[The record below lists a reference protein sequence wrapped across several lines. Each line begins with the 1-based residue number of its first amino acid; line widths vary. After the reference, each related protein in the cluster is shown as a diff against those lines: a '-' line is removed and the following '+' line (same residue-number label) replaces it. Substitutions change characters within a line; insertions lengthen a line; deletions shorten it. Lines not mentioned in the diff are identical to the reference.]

1 MATGLVTHPTYREHV
16 TGPTHPEAPERL
28 KAIEAHLERTGLR
41 DQLVA
46 IPPQPAAEK
55 WLLTAHAPAYLK
67 ALRESVPADN
77 LRFLDPDTALS
88 PASYGAAR
96 LAAGGLLCAVDAV
109 MTGTV
114 RNAFCA
120 VRPPGHHALSDR
132 AMGFCLL
139 NNVAIAARYVQQRH
153 GLARVLI
160 VDWDVHHGNGTQEIF
175 YDDPTVLYFSTHQY
189 PYYPGTGAAEERG
202 RGRGEGATVNCPMP
216 AGGGDGEYVEVF
228 EEVLVPAATAFRPDF
243 ILVSAGF
250 DAHRDDPLAG
260 MRLTEAGYA
269 RLTEIVTRLAAEIC
283 RGRVVSALEGGYH
296 LAALSR
302 SVEAHLRGL
311 LAAGSMPV

>member
-1 MATGLVTHPTYREHV
+1 MATGLVTHADYHKHV
-16 TGPTHPEAPERL
+16 TGPSHPESAERL
-28 KAIEAHLERTGLR
+28 RAIEAHLDRTGLVKH
-41 DQLVA
+41 LTA
-46 IPPQPAAEK
+46 IAPRPVEEE
-55 WLLTAHAPAYLK
+55 WLLTVHAPAYLT
-67 ALRESVPADN
+67 ALRDNVPAQG

-88 PASYGAAR
+88 PASHRAAL
-96 LAAGGLLCAVDAV
+96 LAAGGVLSAVDAV
-109 MTGTV
+109 MAGTV

-120 VRPPGHHALSDR
+120 VRPPGHHALADR

-139 NNVAIAARYVQQRH
+139 NNIAIAARYIQRRH

-160 VDWDVHHGNGTQEIF
+160 VDWDVHHGNGTQAIF
-175 YDDPTVLYFSTHQY
+175 YDDPAVLYFSTHQY

-202 RGRGEGATVNCPMP
+202 HGPGEGTTVNCPMP
-216 AGGGDGEYVEVF
+216 GGGGDAEYREAF

-269 RLTEIVTRLAAEIC
+269 HLTEIVTQLAAELC

-302 SVEAHLRGL
+302 SVETHIRGL
-311 LAAGSMPV
+311 LTA